1 MGSNTFNQTI
11 GSQFG
16 GNQQKLDVWKLLIKD
31 EAEKFLVESE
41 EKRLKKKTTQA
52 DYKSYL
58 DRQMDQNKAQQ
69 HLKKA

>member
-1 MGSNTFNQTI
+1 M
-11 GSQFG
+11 
-16 GNQQKLDVWKLLIKD
+16 WKLLIKD
-31 EAEKFLVESE
+31 EAEKFIVESE

-58 DRQMDQNKAQQ
+58 DRQIDQNKAQQ